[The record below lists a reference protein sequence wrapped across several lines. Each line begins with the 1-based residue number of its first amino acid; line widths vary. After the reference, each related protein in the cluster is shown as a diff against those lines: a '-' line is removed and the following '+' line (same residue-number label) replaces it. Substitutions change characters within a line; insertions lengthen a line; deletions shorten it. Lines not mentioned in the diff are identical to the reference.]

1 MPDAATSPDLTA
13 QIVDSVHVGILVV
26 NRDFE
31 VEVWNSFM
39 AVHSGRPAEEVL
51 GRDLFACFPELPE
64 RWLKQKLRSV
74 LVLGNRAFTSWE
86 QRPYLFR
93 FPHNRPITGGVD
105 CMRQDCAFV
114 PIKDAGGEVS
124 RICITVF
131 DTTDASIYQE
141 RLQETKRQLEQA
153 NVRDS
158 LTGSYNRGHIEEC
171 LRSEFARARRYGH
184 ALSVALLDI
193 DHFKA
198 VNDTHGHQ
206 AGDAVLRHLVARI
219 EGLIRTSDVAGRY
232 GGEEFMLILPNTD
245 LNGAV
250 RVAERLRQ
258 DIHDHPAVHGD
269 SPIPFTISLGVA
281 ALGNHTRGHE
291 ALVKEADIAL
301 YQAKSRGR
309 DQVCVC
315 PLAGGEGG

>member
-1 MPDAATSPDLTA
+1 MAETSTSPEPA
-13 QIVDSVHVGILVV
+13 ARIIDSVHAGILVV

-31 VEVWNSFM
+31 VEVWNDFM
-39 AVHSGRPAEEVL
+39 AVHSGRPAEDVV
-51 GRDLFACFPELPE
+51 GRDLFQCFPELPE

-105 CMRQDCAFV
+105 CMRQDCTFV
-114 PIKDAGGEVS
+114 PIKDASGEVS
-124 RICITVF
+124 RICITIF
-131 DTTDASIYQE
+131 DMTDASIYQE
-141 RLQETKRQLEQA
+141 RLQETKRQLERA

-158 LTGSYNRGHIEEC
+158 LTGTYNRGHIEHC
-171 LRSEFARARRYGH
+171 LRSEFARARRYGQP
-184 ALSVALLDI
+184 LSVALLDV
-193 DHFKA
+193 DYFKA

-206 AGDAVLRHLVARI
+206 AGDAVLCHLVARI

-250 RVAERLRQ
+250 RVAERLRR
-258 DIHDHPAVHGD
+258 DIHEHPAMHNGG
-269 SPIPFTISLGVA
+269 SMPFTVSVGVA
-281 ALGNHTRGHE
+281 ALGSHTRGHE